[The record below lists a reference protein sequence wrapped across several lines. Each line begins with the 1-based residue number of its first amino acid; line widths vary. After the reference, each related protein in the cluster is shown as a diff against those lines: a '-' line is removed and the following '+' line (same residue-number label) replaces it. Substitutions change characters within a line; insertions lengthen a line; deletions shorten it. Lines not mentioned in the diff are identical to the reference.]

1 MPFHRVGCILDTGKK
16 QISEVF
22 RMTVFPRV
30 LIGLAIAAAA
40 YAQPRITAVTNA
52 ASYIS
57 QDLPNG
63 LLARGSFV
71 VVKGSGL
78 GPTGIVVNQSLP
90 FPISLAGTSVRV
102 TVGGTSVDGYMYYT
116 SAAQIAFIL
125 PSQTPSGTGTI
136 TVTYNGQTSATAQVR
151 VVDSAFGI
159 FTLNQAGTG
168 PGVFQ
173 NANTGTDQP
182 VNTLTTSARPGQI
195 VIIWGTG
202 LGPVTTPNEAGQLP
216 TAGDLPANVEVF
228 VGGKRASVSYKG
240 RSGCCIGLDQIVF
253 TVPNDV
259 PQGCYVPVV
268 VRVNNVVSNF
278 TTMSIAQNGGTCT
291 DVTGLTGAQIAAA
304 QQSGTFRTGSIVLTR
319 SALKFSIPGAGTSF
333 ETTTDTGSAGF
344 VSYSLD
350 QLLRSQGVGTGNS
363 AGAAPGSCSVYTY
376 SGQTPGVTD
385 VVQPTP
391 LDAGP
396 QITVQGPKGT
406 KQLLRRATGTY
417 SETLSTPGTG
427 FPPAPG
433 TEFLDPG
440 QYTITGPGGAQVGAF
455 TARITLPQLLNWTN
469 IDAITEINRAN
480 DLRVTWTGGDPA
492 GYVLIL
498 GASASASGNGAVFV
512 CMERTSAGQFS
523 VPSYVLSVLPATGSG
538 TDSLGFLSVN
548 SSTQPVSFTATGLD
562 FGNVIGTSGSSKT
575 VQVR

>member
-1 MPFHRVGCILDTGKK
+1 MKVFLRV
-16 QISEVF
+16 V
-22 RMTVFPRV
+22 V
-30 LIGLAIAAAA
+30 GLAIAAAA

-63 LLARGSFV
+63 LLAKGSFV
-71 VVKGSGL
+71 VVKGTGL
-78 GPTGIVVNQSLP
+78 GPTGIVVNERLP
-90 FPISLAGTSVRV
+90 FPLSLANTSVRV
-102 TVGGTSVDGYMYYT
+102 TVNGTSVDGYMYYT
-116 SAAQIAFIL
+116 SATQLAFIL
-125 PSQTPSGTGTI
+125 PSQTPTGTGTI
-136 TVTYNGQTSATAQVR
+136 TITYNGQTSATAQVR

-159 FTLNQAGTG
+159 FTLNQAGSG

-182 VNTLTTSARPGQI
+182 VNTLTTSARPGQV

-216 TAGDLPANVEVF
+216 TAGDLPVNVEVY
-228 VGGKRASVSYKG
+228 VGGKRANVTYKG

-278 TTMSIAQNGGTCT
+278 ATMSIAQNGGTCT
-291 DVTGLTGAQIAAA
+291 DVTGLTGDQIAIA
-304 QQSGTFRTGSIVLTR
+304 QQNGNFRTGTVVLTR
-319 SALKFSIPGAGTSF
+319 SALKLTLPGVGTSF
-333 ETTTDTGSAGF
+333 QTTTDTGVASFA
-344 VSYSLD
+344 SYSLD
-350 QLLRSQGVGTGNS
+350 QLLRSQGVGTGTS
-363 AGAAPGSCSVYTY
+363 AGAAPGSCSVYSYT
-376 SGQTPGVTD
+376 GQTPGVTD
-385 VVQPTP
+385 VVEPTP

-406 KQLLRRATGTY
+406 KQLVRRATGEY

-427 FPPAPG
+427 IPGFPGNTPG
-433 TEFLDPG
+433 VEFLDPG
-440 QYTITGPGGAQVGAF
+440 QYTVTGPGGAQVGAF
-455 TARITLPQLLNWTN
+455 TARITLPQMLNWTN
-469 IDAITEINRAN
+469 MDAITEINRAN
-480 DLRVTWTGGDPA
+480 DLRVTWTGGDQS

-498 GASASASGNGAVFV
+498 GASASTAGNGGAVFV

-523 VPSYVLSVLPATGSG
+523 VPSYVLSVLPATGNSE
-538 TDSLGFLSVN
+538 DSLGFLSVN
-548 SSTQPVSFTATGLD
+548 NSTQPVSFTATGLD
-562 FGNVIGTSGSSKT
+562 LGTLIGSSGSSKT